1 MPCPARTSALSFAIV
16 TDMRLSLLL
25 LATAAFAQQKH
36 YPNLNAVSWMQTS
49 AEYMAATTGAY
60 QSAARSLDAALA
72 DPNWTAAYEQGTD
85 FRGLPPAI
93 ILDLDET
100 VLDNSAFQAKAVAD
114 EAAFSEDAFQ
124 AWVKEARAGAISGA
138 VRFLD
143 NALLKGVAPF
153 YITNRICDP
162 MSADDPTVRVLKR
175 LHIPFDPSRL
185 LCKSTTS
192 DKTERRRQVAA
203 KHRVLLL
210 LGDDFNDFV
219 LPPASVADRAELVRF
234 HADKWGV
241 KWFLIP
247 NPTYGSWE
255 RAVGTTVADKLK
267 ALHF

>member
-1 MPCPARTSALSFAIV
+1 LLSFLY
-16 TDMRLSLLL
+16 MRLSILLFC
-25 LATAAFAQQKH
+25 TAAFAQQKQ

-49 AEYMAATTGAY
+49 AEYIGIATGAY

-72 DPNWTAAYEQGTD
+72 DPNWSAAYEQGTD
-85 FRGLPPAI
+85 FRALPPAV

-100 VLDNSAFQAKAVAD
+100 VLDNSAHQARLVAQD
-114 EAAFSEDAFQ
+114 AAFSEPVFQ
-124 AWVKEARAGAISGA
+124 AWVGEARAGAIDGA

-153 YITNRICDP
+153 YITNRQCDP
-162 MSADDPTVRVLKR
+162 MSDADATVRVLKR
-175 LHIPFDPSRL
+175 LRIPFDSSRL
-185 LCKSTTS
+185 LCKTSTS
-192 DKTERRRQVAA
+192 DKTERRRHVAA

-219 LPPASVADRAELVRF
+219 KPPDSVAERAELARF

-241 KWFLIP
+241 KWFVIP

-255 RAVGTTVADKLK
+255 RAVGSTVADKLK
-267 ALHF
+267 ALRQ

>member
-1 MPCPARTSALSFAIV
+1 
-16 TDMRLSLLL
+16 MRLALLL
-25 LATAAFAQQKH
+25 LCTAAFAQQKQ

-49 AEYMAATTGAY
+49 AEYIAVTTGAY

-85 FRGLPPAI
+85 LANKPPAV

-114 EAAFSEDAFQ
+114 DTPFSEAAFQ
-124 AWVKEARAGAISGA
+124 AWVKEARAGAIDGA

-153 YITNRICDP
+153 YITNRVCDP
-162 MSADDPTVRVLKR
+162 MSADDPTVRVLKQHR
-175 LHIPFDPSRL
+175 IPFDPSRL
-185 LCKSTTS
+185 LCKTSTS
-192 DKTERRRQVAA
+192 DKTERRRHVAA

-219 LPPASVADRAELVRF
+219 LPPASVAARADLARF

-255 RAVGTTVADKLK
+255 RAVGSTVAEKLK
-267 ALHF
+267 ALRQ

>member
-1 MPCPARTSALSFAIV
+1 
-16 TDMRLSLLL
+16 MRLPLLL
-25 LATAAFAQQKH
+25 LCTAAFAQQKQ

-49 AEYMAATTGAY
+49 AEYIAVTTGAY

-85 FRGLPPAI
+85 LANKPPAV

-114 EAAFSEDAFQ
+114 DAPFSEAAFQ
-124 AWVKEARAGAISGA
+124 AWVKEARAGAIDGA

-153 YITNRICDP
+153 YITNRVCAP
-162 MSADDPTVRVLKR
+162 LSADDPTVRVLKQLR
-175 LHIPFDPSRL
+175 IPFDPGRL
-185 LCKSTTS
+185 LCKKETS
-192 DKTERRRQVAA
+192 DKTLRRRQVASS
-203 KHRVLLL
+203 HRVLLL

-219 LPPASVADRAELVRF
+219 LPPTSVAARADLARF

-255 RAVGTTVADKLK
+255 RAVGSTVAEKLK
-267 ALHF
+267 ALRQ